1 MANKIAGSLLA
12 ILVFASVQLA
22 HAQAAKVYRVGV
34 IHEGGPSYNA
44 MVDGLKDGLG
54 ELGLTEGK
62 QYILDIRD
70 VKGDPKAVEAA
81 ARSLEH
87 EKVDLIYVLGTS
99 VSTAVKRAT
108 TAVPIVFA
116 VGTDPVTARLIESF
130 ARPGGRSTGVY
141 YSVVELTA
149 KRLEILKAIL
159 PDLHR
164 VVTFYNPGNEF
175 SAKSAKAAREEGRQ
189 LNIEIIERPVLTI
202 EELGS
207 SMNALKA
214 KDADA
219 YFYIP
224 DAMVLSQAQRIIDVA
239 RAKKMP
245 TMFGDSRLVKEGA
258 LVAYGVSYY
267 EVGRLSAKYVQRIL
281 TGTSPQDLPAESLS
295 KVGLAVNLKTA
306 RELGITIPQSVLLR
320 ADDVIQ

>member
-1 MANKIAGSLLA
+1 MCNKRASLLA
-12 ILVFASVQLA
+12 ILFFASVHL
-22 HAQAAKVYRVGV
+22 AQAQQPTVYRVGV
-34 IHEGGPSYNA
+34 VHEGGPYVA
-44 MVDGLKDGLG
+44 MIDGLRDGLK
-54 ELGLTEGK
+54 ELGFEEGK
-62 QYILDIRD
+62 QYVLDIRD
-70 VKGDPKAVEAA
+70 VKGDPKAIEVA

-87 EKVDLIYVLGTS
+87 EKVKLIYALGSS

-108 TAVPIVFA
+108 TEVPIVFDA
-116 VGTDPVTARLIESF
+116 GSDPVTAGLIESF
-130 ARPGGRSTGVY
+130 ARPGGRTTGVH

-159 PDLHR
+159 PELRR
-164 VVTFYNPGNEF
+164 VVTFYNPRNEF
-175 SAKSAKAAREEGRQ
+175 ALKSAKAAREEGRK
-189 LNIEIIERPVLTI
+189 LNIEIVERPVPSI

-207 SMNALKA
+207 SLNALKA

-224 DAMVLSQAQRIIDVA
+224 DAMVSSQAQYIIDA
-239 RAKKMP
+239 AKAKKIP
-245 TMFGDSRLVKEGA
+245 TMFGEYGLVKQGA

-267 EVGRLSAKYVQRIL
+267 EVGKLSAKYVQRIL
-281 TGTSPQDLPAESLS
+281 TGSSPQELPVESFS

-320 ADDVIQ
+320 ADEVIQ

>member
-1 MANKIAGSLLA
+1 MRPTAVAVRDPPKQPLTANGLATPGLPTARSSSAGQRRIGNRTGIQEYARRVGRNSMANKIAGSLLA

-62 QYILDIRD
+62 QYILNIRD

-130 ARPGGRSTGVY
+130 ARPGGRITGVY

-159 PDLHR
+159 PDLRR
-164 VVTFYNPGNEF
+164 VV
-175 SAKSAKAAREEGRQ
+175 
-189 LNIEIIERPVLTI
+189 
-202 EELGS
+202 
-207 SMNALKA
+207 
-214 KDADA
+214 
-219 YFYIP
+219 
-224 DAMVLSQAQRIIDVA
+224 
-239 RAKKMP
+239 
-245 TMFGDSRLVKEGA
+245 
-258 LVAYGVSYY
+258 
-267 EVGRLSAKYVQRIL
+267 
-281 TGTSPQDLPAESLS
+281 
-295 KVGLAVNLKTA
+295 
-306 RELGITIPQSVLLR
+306 
-320 ADDVIQ
+320 